1 LAAVDHDPLDLDGQR
16 EREQKVGSDRKLA
29 RQVETEDMA
38 WLMDN
43 KRGRRIVWRLLE
55 RAGVYRTSFVAQ
67 SNSQTA
73 FNEGMRN
80 FGLFLLSEAAVASP
94 DSFAI
99 MQRENTKAS
108 K

>member
-1 LAAVDHDPLDLDGQR
+1 MADHDPLDLEGQ
-16 EREQKVGSDRKLA
+16 EQAQQKVGNDKKLA
-29 RQVETEDMA
+29 RQVEKEDMA
-38 WLMDN
+38 WLMES

-80 FGLFLLSEAAVASP
+80 FGLALLAEAGDSSP
-94 DSFAI
+94 DGTSA
-99 MQRENTKAS
+99 MHGENRKAS